1 MREIGDARE
10 PYPGYFTTTKYVRNN
25 GIISHMHIP
34 HMHAVPAPR
43 IRKKWFLGKHIRA
56 MLGYYI
62 RVTLRTNTL
71 SGQNQTSRKP
81 AHIIGY
87 PTGTVPAHPHTHTPA
102 HTDLKPKTNHPTSPP
117 PSRLNQGGGLYLVS
131 TIFLSKILR
140 STSCKPSLSL

>member
-1 MREIGDARE
+1 
-10 PYPGYFTTTKYVRNN
+10 
-25 GIISHMHIP
+25 
-34 HMHAVPAPR
+34 MHAVPAPR

-87 PTGTVPAHPHTHTPA
+87 PPYWYRTRTPA
-102 HTDLKPKTNHPTSPP
+102 HRHTQTSNPRPTTQPHPP
-117 PSRLNQGGGLYLVS
+117 PLKTSVERRGLLSKYG

-140 STSCKPSLSL
+140 STSCKPSLSIASWLVTIITCKLTTVTCVCVCLCVIQPP

>member
-87 PTGTVPAHPHTHTPA
+87 PPYWYRTRTPA
-102 HTDLKPKTNHPTSPP
+102 HRHTQTSNPRPTTQPHP
-117 PSRLNQGGGLYLVS
+117 PSRLNQGGGVYLVS